1 MSHQPAGTLSDPA
14 QCEPAQPSPARHGPA
29 PVRSWRVPAG
39 LGATAAGAVLITGA
53 CLPWVTTFAGLIA
66 ISGLRGSNGRILAAM
81 GVTIAAAGLCHMVRG
96 APWSRWL
103 AGLAGFA
110 ATGFCGFLLLQL
122 AASLRSLSTDSMV
135 AARSGPGLW
144 VCAAGSVLAFGTLFL
159 PASGQQT
166 LIRRRPGRGLLAWAA
181 DHDSAGLRRGLQ
193 IGLGAAWLA
202 DGALQLQPIMFT
214 RGFVTQ
220 ILMPATMGSPAGVT
234 GPALAFGRLVLHD
247 PAGWDAAFAATQL
260 LLGAGLLW
268 RRSVRAALAASIGWA
283 LAVWWFGESL
293 GGVLSGMASPVTG
306 APGAVILYALL
317 AAAAWPRPRAA
328 DPGVADPGVAD
339 PGVADPVAA
348 DPVAADSVAAGSPLG
363 RRGAALAWLLL
374 WASSAY
380 LLLQPANRTR
390 LSLHNAIAGL
400 ATGEPHWLAGADR
413 AVAGAVG
420 GHGPAVTIG
429 LAVACVAIAAGVLW
443 PATARPALLLSVAL
457 ALVIWV
463 IGENFGGLLTGQ
475 STDPNTGPLLIL
487 LAAAY
492 WPARRVKRHLPDI
505 HGRARRAPPA
515 VHGRAGRWRHG

>member
-1 MSHQPAGTLSDPA
+1 MSQQSTRTVADPV
-14 QCEPAQPSPARHGPA
+14 QPSRAQRRPA
-29 PVRSWRVPAG
+29 PVRSWRLPAG

-66 ISGLRGSNGRILAAM
+66 ISGLRGSNGRILAAL
-81 GVTIAAAGLCHMVRG
+81 GVIIAVAGLCHVVRG

-144 VCAAGSVLAFGTLFL
+144 VCAAGSVLAFSTLFL
-159 PASGQQT
+159 PASTQRT
-166 LIRRRPGRGLLAWAA
+166 LVHRRPDGGLLAWAA
-181 DHDSAGLRRGLQ
+181 GPGCTGLRRGIQ
-193 IGLGAAWLA
+193 IALGAAWLA

-234 GPALAFGRLVLHD
+234 GPALAFSRLVLHD
-247 PAGWDAAFAATQL
+247 PAGWDAAFAAIQL

-283 LAVWWFGESL
+283 LAVWWFGEAL
-293 GGVLSGMASPVTG
+293 GGVLSGTASPLTG
-306 APGAVILYALL
+306 APGAVLLYALV
-317 AAAAWPRPRAA
+317 AAAAWPGRAGRP
-328 DPGVADPGVAD
+328 
-339 PGVADPVAA
+339 
-348 DPVAADSVAAGSPLG
+348 VAAGSPLG
-363 RRGAALAWLLL
+363 RHGAALAWLLL

-380 LLLQPANRTR
+380 LLLQPANRTP
-390 LSLHNAIAGL
+390 LSLHNALAGL
-400 ATGEPHWLAGADR
+400 AAGEPGWLAGADR

-420 GHGPAVTIG
+420 SHGPAIAIG
-429 LAVACVAIAAGVLW
+429 LAVACLAIAAGVLW
-443 PATARPALLLSVAL
+443 PATTRPALLLSVVL

-463 IGENFGGLLTGQ
+463 FGENFGGLLTGQ
-475 STDPNTGPLLIL
+475 ATDPNTGPLLIL

-492 WPARRVKRHLPDI
+492 WPPRRGRRV
-505 HGRARRAPPA
+505 RRQ
-515 VHGRAGRWRHG
+515 

>member
-1 MSHQPAGTLSDPA
+1 MSQQSTRTVADPVQPS
-14 QCEPAQPSPARHGPA
+14 PAQPSSAPRSPA
-29 PVRSWRVPAG
+29 PVQSWRLPAG
-39 LGATAAGAVLITGA
+39 LGATAGGAALISGA
-53 CLPWVTTFAGLIA
+53 FLPWVTTFAGLIA
-66 ISGLRGSNGRILAAM
+66 IPGSRGSNGRILAAA
-81 GVTIAAAGLCHMVRG
+81 GVVIAAAGLWHALRG
-96 APWSRWL
+96 GRWSRWL

-159 PASGQQT
+159 PASTQQT
-166 LIRRRPGRGLLAWAA
+166 LVHRRPGRGLLAWAA

-193 IGLGAAWLA
+193 TGLGVAWLA
-202 DGALQLQPIMFT
+202 DGALQLQPVMFT

-234 GPALAFGRLVLHD
+234 GPALAFSRLVLHD
-247 PAGWDAAFAATQL
+247 PAGWNAAFAATQL

-293 GGVLSGMASPVTG
+293 GGVLSGTASPLTG

-317 AAAAWPRPRAA
+317 AVLAWPRRGAA
-328 DPGVADPGVAD
+328 DT
-339 PGVADPVAA
+339 
-348 DPVAADSVAAGSPLG
+348 VAAGSPLG
-363 RRGAALAWLLL
+363 RRSAALAWLLL

-380 LLLQPANRTR
+380 FLLQPANRTR
-390 LSLHNAIAGL
+390 LSLPNAIAGL
-400 ATGEPHWLAGADR
+400 ATGEPGWLAGVDR
-413 AVAGAVG
+413 AVAGTVG
-420 GHGPAVTIG
+420 SHGPAVAIG
-429 LAVACVAIAAGVLW
+429 LVVACVAIAAGVLW
-443 PATARPALLLSVAL
+443 PATTRPVLLLSVVL

-463 IGENFGGLLTGQ
+463 FGENFGGLLTGRA
-475 STDPNTGPLLIL
+475 TDPNTGPLLIL

-492 WPARRVKRHLPDI
+492 WPAGSG
-505 HGRARRAPPA
+505 GRGSNGVPG
-515 VHGRAGRWRHG
+515 VISVDS